1 MRRRDFIAA
10 LGSAA
15 ASWPLTARAQR
26 GERVRRVGVLMNLAA
41 DDLEASARISALQ
54 RSLYELGWVEPRNIA
69 FEIKYADGR
78 IDLYLVSLRNS
89 WPLTSTSLSAP
100 ERPPFK
106 H

>member
-54 RSLYELGWVEPRNIA
+54 RSLHELGWVELRNNA
-69 FEIKYADGR
+69 FEINMRTEG
-78 IDLYLVSLRNS
+78 
-89 WPLTSTSLSAP
+89 LTFTSSRFGTRGL
-100 ERPPFK
+100 
-106 H
+106 